1 MQKLPNGTI
10 IFSAS
15 DMTAAADC
23 EWTLV
28 RNLDKKLGHKIT
40 VPKKDDAMLKR
51 AGDLGNVHEEK
62 KLASLRAHPGDVV
75 EIVRPDYKE
84 GQEVWLKKMRA
95 VCAETIEAMKAKHKV
110 VFQAAFLDEEFQ
122 GFADF
127 LILNEKGEY
136 EVNDTKLARK
146 AKITALLQLA
156 AYADQLQKN
165 DIPVGAQVHLLLGDG
180 ETSTHELS
188 DIMPVFL
195 QRRERMRE
203 VIAER
208 EAAWAA
214 KEEATAWND
223 PRYKACGKCPAC
235 QEQILASSDVLQVAN
250 LKLTQR
256 AKLRAIGIETLED
269 LASTSVTSVTGIGD
283 KTFATLKKQAQLQVA
298 TKAIPV
304 EKDKVVVPVFEMH
317 DPKILGRLPAP
328 SEGDIFFDFEGDPL
342 YEENGK
348 WNLDYLFGLVDNKSE
363 FTAFWAHDLAEEKKA
378 LIEFI
383 AFVKERRAKHP
394 DMHIYHYAPY
404 ERAHL
409 SSLSQRHGVEEVYVD
424 QLIKDDVLVDLY
436 PVVTRSMTIGSP
448 SYSLKKLEPLYM
460 ESARNKK
467 GVTNAADSVTEYAR
481 YCELRDEEK
490 TAEATALLKDIEDY
504 NKYDC
509 ISTLELHKWLLA
521 EAKKFGILPATIE
534 DSTADKVDITPDPL
548 YDNLV
553 EKIDPERDQRSNDE
567 VAVALTAAAIDYH
580 RRENKS
586 FWWDHF
592 ARLKEPISDWQDTKD
607 VCMVD
612 ECDVVENWSQLK
624 EDGPWKRTLEIRG
637 IAGPGTTLATN
648 DGVFLIYPEDTVELK
663 PGKNPTDR
671 RTSDG
676 KIIEILGEGH
686 YVIQENRK
694 ADAPAYLVT
703 PLAVS
708 PGSPPPAGG
717 LVEAIKEVG
726 EEILDSYPR
735 FPSNAATDIVRR
747 IAPRGPELIRPES
760 EDKVWEAISA
770 SLQAQ
775 ENSYIA
781 VQGPPGTGKT
791 YTGSHV
797 VADLVLNHGWKVGVV
812 GQSHATVENMLRGIA
827 KAGVPKDKVAKRPKS
842 SDTVGAAAERS
853 STTWTPKSNLKTFTD
868 QPGGWVV
875 GGTAWDFSSVKQ
887 VARHGLDLL
896 VIDEAGQFSLANT
909 LAVSVSTQRLLL
921 LGDPQQLPQV
931 SQGIHPEP
939 ADHSALGWLANGAP
953 VLPEAFGYFLEKS
966 WRMNAAVCEVISDF
980 AYNGKLSS
988 HGANRRLD
996 GVEPGV
1002 YSIPLEHQ
1010 RNSTESAEE
1019 ADAVISLVQDLI
1031 TKTWHDEE
1039 QSGPLGE
1046 FEENIIIVAPYN
1058 AQVNLIRKKLDAAG
1072 LNHIP
1077 VGTVDKFQGQEAAIA
1092 IVSLAASSAEDA
1104 PRGIDFLLS
1113 QNRLNVS
1120 ISRAKWASYLV
1131 YSTGLN
1137 SYLPHNVKD
1146 LGLLS
1151 QFITLNQA

>member
-1 MQKLPNGTI
+1 
-10 IFSAS
+10 
-15 DMTAAADC
+15 MTAAADC

-28 RNLDKKLGHKIT
+28 RNLDKKLGHKIS
-40 VPKKDDAMLKR
+40 VPKKDDDMLKR
-51 AGDLGNVHEEK
+51 AGELGNIHEEK
-62 KLASLRAHPGDVV
+62 KLASLRTHPGDVV

-84 GQEVWLKKMRA
+84 GQEIWLGKMKA
-95 VCAETIEAMKAKHKV
+95 ACSETLDALKAKHNV

-156 AYADQLQKN
+156 AYADQLKKN
-165 DIPVGAQVHLLLGDG
+165 GIPVGDQVHLLLGDG

-188 DIMPVFL
+188 NIMPVFL

-208 EAAWAA
+208 EASWAA
-214 KEEATAWND
+214 GEEATPWND

-235 QEQILASSDVLQVAN
+235 QEQILASNDVLQVAN

-269 LASTSVTSVTGIGD
+269 LASTSVTSVAGIGD
-283 KTFATLKKQAQLQVA
+283 KTLETLKKQAQLQVA
-298 TKAIPV
+298 TKALPV
-304 EKDKVVVPVFEMH
+304 EIDKVVVPVFEMH
-317 DPKILGRLPAP
+317 DPQILGRLPAP

-342 YEENGK
+342 YEEDGK
-348 WNLDYLFGLVDNKSE
+348 WNLDYLFGLVDNTSE
-363 FTAFWAHDLAEEKKA
+363 FTAFWAHNLAEEKKA

-383 AFVKERRAKHP
+383 AFVKDRRAKYP

-409 SSLSQRHGVEEVYVD
+409 SSLSQRHGVEEIFVD
-424 QLIKDDVLVDLY
+424 QLIKEDVLVDLY

-467 GVTNAADSVTEYAR
+467 GVTNAADSVTEYAK
-481 YCELRDEEK
+481 YCELRDEGK
-490 TAEATALLKDIEDY
+490 TAEAATLLKAIEDY

-521 EAKKFGILPATIE
+521 EAKNLGVLPATI
-534 DSTADKVDITPDPL
+534 DSSETEKVDITPDPL

-553 EKIDPERDQRSNDE
+553 AQIEPERDQRSDDE
-567 VAVALTAAAIDYH
+567 IAVALTAAAIDYH

-592 ARLKEPISDWQDTKD
+592 ARLREPITDWQDTKD
-607 VCMVD
+607 VCLVD
-612 ECDVVENWSQLK
+612 EWDLVANWSQLN
-624 EDGPWKRTLEIRG
+624 EDGPWARTISIRG

-648 DGVFLIYPEDTVELK
+648 DDVFLIYPEDTVELEE
-663 PGKNPTDR
+663 GKNPTDR
-671 RTSDG
+671 RTSEG
-676 KIIEILGEGH
+676 KITEVLGEGL
-686 YVIQENRK
+686 YVIQESRK
-694 ADAPAYLVT
+694 ADAPIYYRG
-703 PLAVS
+703 PIAVA
-708 PGSPPPAGG
+708 PGRPPRTGG

-726 EEILDSYPR
+726 EEILSSYPD
-735 FPSNAATDIVRR
+735 FPSNAATDILRR
-747 IAPRGPELIRPES
+747 IAPRGPALIRSTS

-797 VADLVLNHGWKVGVV
+797 VADLVLNHGWRVGVV
-812 GQSHATVENMLRGIA
+812 GQSHATVENMLRGII
-827 KAGVPKDKVAKRPKS
+827 KAGVPEEKVAKRPRS
-842 SDTVGAAAERS
+842 SDTVGAAKARS
-853 STTWTPKSNLKTFTD
+853 TTTWTPKSNLKSFTSK
-868 QPGGWVV
+868 PGGWVI
-875 GGTAWDFSSVKQ
+875 GGTAWDYSSVKQ
-887 VARHGLDLL
+887 IARGGLDLL

-909 LAVSVSTQRLLL
+909 LAVSVSTARLLL

-939 ADHSALGWLANGAP
+939 ADRSALGWLANGAP
-953 VLPEAFGYFLEKS
+953 VLPEEFGYFLEKS

-980 AYNGKLSS
+980 AYNGKLTS

-1002 YSIPLEHQ
+1002 YSIPIEHQ
-1010 RNSTESAEE
+1010 GNSTESVEE
-1019 ADAVISLVQDLI
+1019 ADAVISLVQDLLK
-1031 TKTWHDEE
+1031 KTWHDEDK
-1039 QSGPLGE
+1039 SGALSE
-1046 FEENIIIVAPYN
+1046 FDENIIIVAPYN
-1058 AQVNLIRKKLDAAG
+1058 AQVNLIRKKLDSAG
-1072 LNHIP
+1072 LHKIP

-1120 ISRAKWASYLV
+1120 LSRAKWAAYLV
-1131 YSTGLN
+1131 YSPGLN
-1137 SYLPHNVKD
+1137 NFLPHNVKD

-1151 QFITLNQA
+1151 QFINLNQN

>member
-40 VPKKDDAMLKR
+40 VPKKDDDMLKR
-51 AGDLGNVHEEK
+51 AGDLGNIHEEK
-62 KLASLRAHPGDVV
+62 KLESLRTHPGDVV

-84 GQEVWLKKMRA
+84 GQEVWLRKMAA
-95 VCAETIEAMKAKHKV
+95 VCTETINAMKAKHKV

-156 AYADQLQKN
+156 AYADQLKKN
-165 DIPVGAQVHLLLGDG
+165 HIPVGAQVHLLLGDG

-214 KEEATAWND
+214 QEDATAWND

-235 QEQILASSDVLQVAN
+235 DEQIQAHNDVLQVAN

-256 AKLRAIGIETLED
+256 LKLRAEGIKTLDD
-269 LASTSVTSVTGIGD
+269 LATTSITCVAGIGD
-283 KTFATLKKQAQLQVA
+283 KTLATLKKQAQLQVA

-342 YEENGK
+342 YEEEGK
-348 WNLDYLFGLVDNKSE
+348 WNLDYLFGLVDTKSE
-363 FTAFWAHDLAEEKKA
+363 FTPFWAHNFAQEKQA

-409 SSLSQRHGVEEVYVD
+409 SSLSQRHGVGEIYVD
-424 QLIKDDVLVDLY
+424 QLIRDDVLIDLY

-467 GVTNAADSVTEYAR
+467 GVTNAADSVTEYAK
-481 YCELRDEEK
+481 YCELRDEGK
-490 TAEATALLKDIEDY
+490 TAEATALLKAIEDY

-509 ISTLELHKWLLA
+509 ISTLKLHKWLLS
-521 EAKKFGILPATIE
+521 EAAKLGVKPATIE
-534 DSTADKVDITPDPL
+534 ETEAEKVDITPDPL

-553 EKIDPERDQRSNDE
+553 SKIAAERDQRSNDE

-592 ARLKEPISDWQDTKD
+592 SRLSEPITDWQDTKD
-607 VCMVD
+607 VCVVD
-612 ECDVVENWSQLK
+612 SCSIVDDWSQLK
-624 EDGPWKRTLEIRG
+624 EDSPWKRTLELSG
-637 IAGPGTTLATN
+637 VAGPGTTLATN
-648 DGVFLIYPEDTVELK
+648 DGVFLIYSEEAIELD
-663 PGKNPTDR
+663 PGKSPADR
-671 RTSDG
+671 RTSEG
-676 KIIEILGEGH
+676 TITEVLGDGH
-686 YVIQENRK
+686 YVIVESRK
-694 ADAPAYLVT
+694 NEEQIYDRV
-703 PLAVS
+703 PLAIA
-708 PGSPPPAGG
+708 PGRPPRTKG
-717 LVEAIKEVG
+717 LVAAIKEVG
-726 EEILDSYPR
+726 EEILDSYPH

-747 IAPRGPELIRPES
+747 IAPRGPALIRPTS

-791 YTGSHV
+791 FTGSHV

-827 KAGVPKDKVAKRPKS
+827 KAGVPKEQVAKRPRS
-842 SDTVGAAAERS
+842 SDSVGAAKLRS
-853 STTWTPKSNLKTFTD
+853 STTWTPKSSLQSFTD
-868 QPGGWVV
+868 QAGGWVI
-875 GGTAWDFSSVKQ
+875 GGTAWDFTSEKQ
-887 VARHGLDLL
+887 VARHKLDLL

-909 LAVSVSTQRLLL
+909 LAVSVATHRLLL

-939 ADHSALGWLANGAP
+939 ADHSALGWLANGNP

-980 AYNGKLSS
+980 AYDGKLAS
-988 HGANRRLD
+988 HAANRRLD
-996 GVEPGV
+996 GVAPGV
-1002 YSIPLEHQ
+1002 YSVPLTHKE
-1010 RNSTESAEE
+1010 NSTESVEE
-1019 ADAVISLVQDLI
+1019 ADAVVEIVRDLLS
-1031 TKTWHDEE
+1031 KTWHDEE
-1039 QSGPLGE
+1039 KSGPLSE
-1046 FEENIIIVAPYN
+1046 FDENIIVVAPYN
-1058 AQVNLIRKKLDAAG
+1058 AQVNLIRKKLDESG
-1072 LNHIP
+1072 LTKIP

-1120 ISRAKWASYLV
+1120 ISRAKWAAYIV
-1131 YSTGLN
+1131 YSEGLN
-1137 SYLPHNVKD
+1137 NYLPHNVKD

-1151 QFITLNQA
+1151 QFINLNKA